1 MLINPPRPPLRQL
14 EFVQLHH
21 ALVQVYS
28 DVTILF
34 SDMVGFTNICSRIQP
49 MDVVSLLNEMYTK
62 FDRLTEAHRVRKVV
76 ISAPY
81 STDVRIYTYTCSYRW
96 RL

>member
-1 MLINPPRPPLRQL
+1 M
-14 EFVQLHH
+14 QLHH

-34 SDMVGFTNICSRIQP
+34 SDIVGFTNICSRIQP
-49 MDVVSLLNEMYTK
+49 MDVMSLLNEMYTK

-81 STDVRIYTYTCSYRW
+81 STDISQYMYIYTCSCRW